1 MTLVQTTADKIKTK
15 SYWAV
20 TIRPA
25 RFDERRV
32 PDRSQLFPLVHDTAV
47 STNGRI
53 IPALD
58 QRDESMK
65 VGPDWIENS
74 SDWGTDLQSW
84 RFYQSG
90 QFVLLLA
97 VWTDWI
103 ENPTLR
109 QVPHPTGRTLPFWD
123 SLATILAAYT
133 FAARLSLTAAGE
145 NAMVVKT
152 TIANL
157 KGAQLVQDNL
167 KKTSLRHYEFPYDK
181 FEYPNGRPM
190 PIAREQLVGNSK
202 QLAAEAG
209 NELLRQFGFD
219 ATVEMVARWQS
230 EM

>member
-1 MTLVQTTADKIKTK
+1 MTLVQTTANKIKTK
-15 SYWAV
+15 SYWAITV
-20 TIRPA
+20 RPA
-25 RFDERRV
+25 RFEEHRV

-58 QRDESMK
+58 QREDSIK
-65 VGPDWIENS
+65 VGPDWIEIS
-74 SDWGTDLQSW
+74 SEWSTDLQAW

-103 ENPTLR
+103 EQPALH
-109 QVPHPTGRTLPFWD
+109 QIPSPTGKTLPLWD
-123 SLATILAAYT
+123 SLATIAAVYT
-133 FAARLSLTAAGE
+133 FASRLSLTPAGDS
-145 NAMVVKT
+145 AMVVKT

-157 KGAQLVQDNL
+157 KGAHLVQDNL
-167 KKTSLRHYEFPYDK
+167 KKTSVRHYAFPKDT
-181 FEYPNGRPM
+181 FEYPGGRPI
-190 PIAREQLVGNSK
+190 PIAREMLVGSSK

-209 NELLRQFGFD
+209 NELLRQFGFNS
-219 ATVEMVARWQS
+219 TVEMVARWQS